1 MYDRIRQR
9 GFPLD
14 DNCVLW
20 MPFYRYGAEM
30 SRIWDY
36 GFDNVSGAYTTALPV
51 DFGWYFD
58 GAAARVEHAS
68 TLLSKTHTMHYWIQR
83 DGAGAGV
90 LHGGADEY
98 VVQVTDTTVGYSSAA
113 GGIVAVTHNG
123 AASTAKK
130 TLISVQR
137 IVDKILF
144 FQDGVQIGT
153 EQTLPVVDNMTV
165 TDIGRQTAPGDYFEG
180 IIYEAVV
187 FGDAQG
193 AVKIRNFFEMTRRI
207 QGI

>member
-9 GFPLD
+9 GFALD
-14 DNCVLW
+14 KRCVLW
-20 MPFYRYGAEM
+20 MPFYRYGTEQ
-30 SRIWDY
+30 SRSWDY
-36 GFDNVSGAYTTALPV
+36 GLDNLVGAATTALPV

-68 TLLSKTHTMHYWIQR
+68 TLLGKTHTMHYWIQR
-83 DGAGAGV
+83 DGAAAGV

-98 VVQVTDTTVGYSSAA
+98 VVQITDTTVGYSSAP

-123 AASTAKK
+123 EASTAKK

-137 IVDKILF
+137 VIDKIDF

-153 EQTLPVVDNMTV
+153 QQTLPVVDNMTI
-165 TDIGRQTAPGDYFEG
+165 TDIGRQTTPGDYFEG

-187 FGDAQG
+187 FSGAEG
-193 AVKIRNFFEMTRRI
+193 AVKIRNFFERTRRI